1 MGDFDEIKELVDRKR
16 SRYNS
21 NMTVLKVQEQI
32 MFELYTCEKNGRPN
46 SLNDYRSARV
56 FY

>member
-1 MGDFDEIKELVDRKR
+1 MKLRRLSTVNEIDI
-16 SRYNS
+16 NS
-21 NMTVLKVQEQI
+21 NMIVLKVQEQI
-32 MFELYTCEKNGRPN
+32 MFELYTCEKNGHPN